1 MALLRGFT
9 VYISVTYTSNNN
21 RSEKWSIF
29 EISALESMV
38 ESLKSTR
45 KESIFSYVTG
55 GKPTILLRIHSF
67 TSLFQ
72 EYWPEAHLANLK
84 NDILHFT
91 FKDLPDHQSR
101 WNQPRRKKDSRISKM
116 YRPDVLAVK
125 ISLGSVEAQIK
136 FLYLYFRF

>member
-1 MALLRGFT
+1 MALLWGFT
-9 VYISVTYTSNNN
+9 VYISVTYISNNN

-55 GKPTILLRIHSF
+55 GKPTILLRINSF
-67 TSLFQ
+67 TSIFQ

-101 WNQPRRKKDSRISKM
+101 WNHPRRKKDSRISKM
-116 YRPDVLAVK
+116 YRPDVLTVK